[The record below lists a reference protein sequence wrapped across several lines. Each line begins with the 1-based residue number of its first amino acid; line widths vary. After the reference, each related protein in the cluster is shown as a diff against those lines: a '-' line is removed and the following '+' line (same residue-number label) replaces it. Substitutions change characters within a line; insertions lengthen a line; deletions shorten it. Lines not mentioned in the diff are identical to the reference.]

1 MMEED
6 DEIVNENIMKALYCA
21 GATDAFNFLSDY
33 LDAFYEDGMAW
44 KDFREGMEMQWL
56 IRKEELSITT
66 VQ

>member
-1 MMEED
+1 
-6 DEIVNENIMKALYCA
+6 MKALYCA